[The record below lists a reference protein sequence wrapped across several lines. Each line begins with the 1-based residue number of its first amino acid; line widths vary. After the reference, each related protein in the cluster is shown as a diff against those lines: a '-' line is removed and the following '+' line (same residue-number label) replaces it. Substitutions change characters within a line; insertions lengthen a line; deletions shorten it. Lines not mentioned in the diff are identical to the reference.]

1 MSCRTPSEAAYIPPA
16 RMQLTDIGDYR
27 EEVTLVLSSVR
38 ENAAKSIHRGGGSN
52 FKLVRQ
58 NL

>member
-1 MSCRTPSEAAYIPPA
+1 MSYRTPSEAAYIPPA

-52 FKLVRQ
+52 FKLVG
-58 NL
+58 